1 VDDEEKEEKLL
12 KEMFIRE
19 NLKRALR
26 EYDEAPEST
35 QREVDAA
42 IAESLTKQDEVL
54 REAKAAL

>member
-1 VDDEEKEEKLL
+1 VRRWNEKEEKLL

-42 IAESLTKQDEVL
+42 IAESLTKAGRGAEGG
-54 REAKAAL
+54 